1 MIQFPISTGPKED
14 HPQRVAKLV
23 GVDPKYYYKAEELK
37 LYEDAINELYK
48 LNFKANEV
56 VSAIWIEELKFDVK
70 ASQFPAGFNWYAA
83 TPGEVIL
90 EPAEA
95 VNSGLDRIDLI
106 GAFAP
111 VAPDTIGIV
120 GKITGTPASASL
132 VVPPD
137 YDPTLFFPI
146 KQVIVKAGSTTPTD
160 ENGNPMVTET
170 VYANGTGEPNEWTFS
185 TIATEIVNAAGV
197 IKATNPHYPSEFF
210 LRNAE
215 DITGLDSNKN
225 FSLSFEITLDA
236 PFGTSVMIIRLED
249 DDYSYNTSILY
260 VRDGLFGFDANS
272 LVKQTIVIDGSNFSF
287 YLNKPIRG
295 LEIWPMK
302 TFAGYTIDNVKF
314 HVGSAIDPD
323 EFVHKHNN
331 FSILE
336 TITQPFINAWNS
348 ASTWITTNGQN
359 ILDFI
364 ANANKKP
371 IVSAI
376 WTSLLKFDVKASQ
389 YPAGNNWYS
398 ATSDE
403 VILVAADELLDRI
416 DLIGAF
422 APVYPDTLGL
432 VGKITGEPAS
442 TELVVP
448 PDYDPEIF
456 FPIKQVIVKAGSTT
470 PTDGGGITMTTE
482 TVYAN
487 GTGEPTEWVFSSNTS
502 RILNSAGVV
511 NATNPL
517 SSSKAKFI
525 NNADVDGLDS
535 LKKFSL
541 SFDITLKANLGN
553 SYIFINMFN
562 ASGQQMTSSLLLN
575 NGDYGFNSASL
586 VTQNIVIN
594 GTDFSFLSLGN
605 FRQLEIFIL
614 KSFAGYTLDNIKFH
628 VGSGVIPVP
637 SSHTHGNLSA
647 LDRITDALINAWNN
661 ASTWVTTNGA
671 TLIAHLTRTDNP
683 HQVTKAQVGLG
694 DADNTSDANKP
705 VSTAQQTALNL
716 KLNIADYNQHFKGVY
731 LTFAALVAANPTGEA
746 GDYAQVN
753 VVGAADVLNYNWDA
767 EESVWIPNAVS
778 GSGATNTDELP
789 EGTTNLYHTGARVLA
804 TILSGLSIITGGDVV
819 ATDTVI
825 QAFGKLQKNINTLWI
840 AVNLNTAK
848 VSFPEAPIDTKQYAR
863 KDGAWNEV
871 VSGSS
876 TLGIVTVPAATY
888 QFLLTDVAKKV
899 IFTSATAVTATI
911 PTNATVAI
919 PIGSKI
925 EVTQSGAGIV
935 TLVTTGLTVI
945 SASPLTL
952 IIGQTVILVKT
963 AIDTWTIDGS
973 TTTDDMFMSTIQN
986 VSGLKTFLAGKFGL
1000 RNVANTFTSFFTN
1013 ANTAARTYTLPNKD
1027 GTVAMTSDII
1037 AQMSGVVNYLVKFGT
1052 TTTGVVS
1059 RLWDTGTFFGI
1070 GTVNSPLKDITLG
1083 KQDNRVIGIEQ
1094 SDSNTVGRDF
1104 TIEAGRTINYN
1115 DNSDFNIFSTATSN
1129 RYWSMFKGIDGS
1141 VYVCDFGVGLKKL
1154 NLMGSVFQLIN
1165 TGDSYPVAGTQTPNG
1180 DIYTM
1185 KQGVNSTLRKFTAST
1200 GIWANLSW
1208 TINSNSVGMASGLN
1222 GNVYW
1227 FFGSGI
1233 YVSTD
1238 GGAAIATLLQ
1248 TTAMSSGCLDNNG
1261 DILAI
1266 SSGTLWKCTNSTGLF
1281 VSTGISCFG
1290 NYITVSPN
1298 NNIYCSSANGGL
1310 YMQTNGLGAFMN
1322 LNQTVRNYTGIASDS
1337 DGNIFTCVDH
1347 NGNIYKQSNTVLGAS
1362 NLKGGTLKL
1371 IAGTGKGIGQSRF
1384 QIITGQKTAIGTDMQ
1399 LETLRIEIDEDGNY
1413 KRIGTPI
1420 YADNASALAGGLT
1433 AGMEYRTATG
1443 IKMEVY

>member
-170 VYANGTGEPNEWTFS
+170 VYENGTGEPNEWTFS
-185 TIATEIVNAAGV
+185 TIHTEIVNAAGV

-215 DITGLDSNKN
+215 DITGLDSNKK

-236 PFGTSVMIIRLED
+236 PFGTSVIIIRLED

-272 LVKQTIVIDGSNFSF
+272 LAKQTIVIDGSNFSF

-389 YPAGNNWYS
+389 FPAGNNWYS
-398 ATSDE
+398 ATANE

-594 GTDFSFLSLGN
+594 GSDFSFLSLGN

-614 KSFAGYTLDNIKFH
+614 KNFAGYTLDNIKFH

-661 ASTWVTTNGA
+661 ASTWITTNGA
-671 TLIAHLTRTDNP
+671 TLITHLTRTDNP
-683 HQVTKAQVGLG
+683 HQVTKSQVGLG
-694 DADNTSDANKP
+694 NADNTSDANKP
-705 VSTAQQTALNL
+705 VSIATQTALNL

-753 VVGAADVLNYNWDA
+753 VVGATDVLNYNWDV
-767 EESVWIPNAVS
+767 EESVWIPNAVG

-789 EGTTNLYHTGARVLA
+789 EGTSNLYFTVARWLANLTKANIEAKLIGEITSHTHPAGVGVLA
-804 TILSGLSIITGGDVV
+804 TVLTGISFLTGTAVV
-819 ATDTVI
+819 ATDTVLI
-825 QAFGKLQKNINTLWI
+825 GFGKLQKQITDLTT
-840 AVNLNTAK
+840 AVGLNTTK
-848 VSFPEAPIDTKQYAR
+848 VSYTDAAL
-863 KDGAWNEV
+863 
-871 VSGSS
+871 VS
-876 TLGIVTVPAATY
+876 
-888 QFLLTDVAKKV
+888 
-899 IFTSATAVTATI
+899 
-911 PTNATVAI
+911 
-919 PIGSKI
+919 
-925 EVTQSGAGIV
+925 
-935 TLVTTGLTVI
+935 
-945 SASPLTL
+945 
-952 IIGQTVILVKT
+952 
-963 AIDTWTIDGS
+963 
-973 TTTDDMFMSTIQN
+973 
-986 VSGLKTFLAGKFGL
+986 
-1000 RNVANTFTSFFTN
+1000 
-1013 ANTAARTYTLPNKD
+1013 
-1027 GTVAMTSDII
+1027 
-1037 AQMSGVVNYLVKFGT
+1037 
-1052 TTTGVVS
+1052 
-1059 RLWDTGTFFGI
+1059 
-1070 GTVNSPLKDITLG
+1070 
-1083 KQDNRVIGIEQ
+1083 
-1094 SDSNTVGRDF
+1094 
-1104 TIEAGRTINYN
+1104 
-1115 DNSDFNIFSTATSN
+1115 
-1129 RYWSMFKGIDGS
+1129 
-1141 VYVCDFGVGLKKL
+1141 
-1154 NLMGSVFQLIN
+1154 
-1165 TGDSYPVAGTQTPNG
+1165 
-1180 DIYTM
+1180 
-1185 KQGVNSTLRKFTAST
+1185 
-1200 GIWANLSW
+1200 
-1208 TINSNSVGMASGLN
+1208 TINSNYKKVEIAYACSDETSDLTLGNLISIRMPFAMTLTEIRISLNNAPTISKVIVDVKESGVSILSTLLSIDTEELTSVTASVPAVISDVNLADDALL
-1222 GNVYW
+1222 VISTTQL
-1227 FFGSGI
+1227 GSGD
-1233 YVSTD
+1233 V
-1238 GGAAIATLLQ
+1238 G
-1248 TTAMSSGCLDNNG
+1248 
-1261 DILAI
+1261 
-1266 SSGTLWKCTNSTGLF
+1266 KGLKI
-1281 VSTGISCFG
+1281 V
-1290 NYITVSPN
+1290 
-1298 NNIYCSSANGGL
+1298 
-1310 YMQTNGLGAFMN
+1310 
-1322 LNQTVRNYTGIASDS
+1322 
-1337 DGNIFTCVDH
+1337 
-1347 NGNIYKQSNTVLGAS
+1347 
-1362 NLKGGTLKL
+1362 LKGT
-1371 IAGTGKGIGQSRF
+1371 R
-1384 QIITGQKTAIGTDMQ
+1384 
-1399 LETLRIEIDEDGNY
+1399 
-1413 KRIGTPI
+1413 
-1420 YADNASALAGGLT
+1420 
-1433 AGMEYRTATG
+1433 
-1443 IKMEVY
+1443 V